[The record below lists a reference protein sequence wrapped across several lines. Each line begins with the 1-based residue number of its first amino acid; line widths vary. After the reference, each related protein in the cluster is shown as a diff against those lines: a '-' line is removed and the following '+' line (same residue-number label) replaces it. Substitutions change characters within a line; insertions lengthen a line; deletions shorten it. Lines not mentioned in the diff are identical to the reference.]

1 MFHGFSLVFIIK
13 CVGRRVDV
21 VESGRTDD
29 ALQDRIDH
37 ELEVFDPICDG
48 PVEYAEGMAFA
59 KQIIQEDVET
69 WYEQMKCDALDE
81 LIELAEEFDRTN
93 SEVHGYMTIEDLRRL
108 SERLRE

>member
-1 MFHGFSLVFIIK
+1 MQSFT
-13 CVGRRVDV
+13 
-21 VESGRTDD
+21 ESKIFE
-29 ALQDRIDH
+29 RIEN

-59 KQIIQEDVET
+59 KELIQEDVET

-81 LIELAEEFDRTN
+81 LIQLADEFSRTN
-93 SEVHGYMTIEDLRRL
+93 SEVYGYMTIEDLRRL